1 MARKPT
7 QQRAIATY
15 ERLLDAAGAL
25 LEELGVERIST
36 NLVAGRAGVSPPTL
50 YNYFSDKY
58 DLLAALGERLMEQQN
73 ALVVLDP
80 GQNQLALAAS
90 LIEHVRI
97 TRAYPGGPWVMRML
111 RAVPQLAEVRLASHR
126 EVATR
131 LVEALLARD
140 ASLERATA
148 ERRARLAVEFGYAAI
163 ELVFDEEEHD
173 VAAVMRDTAAAIHRL
188 VSPAGVINRRKR
200 AERSCPPARVSD
212 RGRDQKR

>member
-7 QQRAIATY
+7 QKRAIATY
-15 ERLLDAAGAL
+15 EKLLDAAGML
-25 LEELGVERIST
+25 LGELGVERIST
-36 NLVAGRAGVSPPTL
+36 NLVAERAGVSPPTL
-50 YNYFSDKY
+50 YNYFTDKY

-80 GQNQLALAAS
+80 EEGEAAITAS
-90 LIEHVRI
+90 LVGHVQV

-126 EVATR
+126 MVAAQ

-140 ASLERATA
+140 PALDRSTA

-163 ELVFDEEEHD
+163 ELVFDEGGQD
-173 VAAVMRDTAAAIHRL
+173 VEAIMRDTAKTIRNL
-188 VSPAGVINRRKR
+188 LELPAG
-200 AERSCPPARVSD
+200 
-212 RGRDQKR
+212 

>member
-7 QQRAIATY
+7 QKRAIATY
-15 ERLLDAAGAL
+15 EKLLDAAGML

-36 NLVAGRAGVSPPTL
+36 NLVAERAGVSPPTL
-50 YNYFSDKY
+50 YNYFTDKY

-80 GQNQLALAAS
+80 EEGEAALTAS
-90 LIEHVRI
+90 LVEHVQVS
-97 TRAYPGGPWVMRML
+97 RAYPGGPWVMRML

-126 EVATR
+126 MVAAQ

-140 ASLERATA
+140 PALDRSTA

-163 ELVFDEEEHD
+163 ELVFDEGGQD
-173 VAAVMRDTAAAIHRL
+173 VEAIMRDTAKAIGRL
-188 VSPAGVINRRKR
+188 LELPES
-200 AERSCPPARVSD
+200 
-212 RGRDQKR
+212 